1 MTQNFSQWLEEI
13 KTLQQQLAEREQER
27 DAANASADRWREL
40 YNKEAEQRRTEA
52 KIAQETI
59 ESLKAEI
66 QRLEEELA
74 KTKED
79 DADSLSVISQEVD
92 RLGAGELKAKLAK
105 LLTSRLQAL
114 QEVERLDLALKEEQA
129 AHAKTRHS
137 LTTALGD
144 TMDRLKAARAALTG
158 GEGAADFAAGNGEQM
173 PGASKIPSLK
183 LPRIKPAQPPA

>member
-40 YNKEAEQRRTEA
+40 YNKEAQQRRTEA
-52 KIAQETI
+52 SLAQQTI

-66 QRLEEELA
+66 QRLESELA
-74 KTKED
+74 RTKED
-79 DADSLSVISQEVD
+79 DAGSLSVISQEVD
-92 RLGAGELKAKLAK
+92 RLGASELKAKLAK
-105 LLTSRLQAL
+105 LLTSRLEAL
-114 QEVERLDLALKEEQA
+114 QEVERLTEALKAEQA

-144 TMDRLKAARAALTG
+144 TMDRLKAARAGLMD
-158 GEGAADFAAGNGEQM
+158 GEGAADFAAGSGEQM